1 MVILVS
7 EIGDKTFLIAAVM
20 AMSHARLLVFSAAI
34 GALLVMTIMSAA
46 MGQILPQLIS
56 KNYTEI
62 LAAVLFLVFGLKLGF
77 DSFKLTGNECL
88 EELEEVTAEL
98 VVEDQRKLEE
108 NEAGA
113 TTSTSYR
120 SPYWK
125 LCGISPVWIQVFVM
139 TFLAEWG
146 DRSQIASRTA
156 ALTVAVALAGSQDFL
171 YVTIGG
177 LLGHAICSGV
187 AVVGGR
193 MVRLP
198 RLTHS
203 WPRGYL

>member
-1 MVILVS
+1 
-7 EIGDKTFLIAAVM
+7 
-20 AMSHARLLVFSAAI
+20 
-34 GALLVMTIMSAA
+34 MTIMSAA

-146 DRSQIASRTA
+146 DRSQIASRPA

-187 AVVGGR
+187 AVDGTIAEADAQLATRISVKTVSLAGAALFVLFGIIG
-193 MVRLP
+193 LYQA
-198 RLTHS
+198 LTEY
-203 WPRGYL
+203 RD